1 MITGAL
7 GRASHLFDDGFDTP
21 CVPAIELPLRLLN
34 TTQLPEWQYLIVEE
48 KSGNFCN
55 ELSLFYTDAYL
66 IFSHESEI
74 SAAIVIHPTVLIRD
88 YHGISHDFLIQTQTS
103 PIKLNLPLLS
113 TLNKILY
120 PLHS

>member
-1 MITGAL
+1 M
-7 GRASHLFDDGFDTP
+7 
-21 CVPAIELPLRLLN
+21 
-34 TTQLPEWQYLIVEE
+34 EE
-48 KSGNFCN
+48 KSGNFRN
-55 ELSLFYTDAYL
+55 ELSLFYTYAYL

-74 SAAIVIHPTVLIRD
+74 SAAIVTHHTLTQVLIRD

-113 TLNKILY
+113 ALNKILY